1 MRIVEEKVKKQEV
14 EILLVP
20 GDWIRT
26 IFVSGLGAGCPC
38 RAGGGSVC

>member
-1 MRIVEEKVKKQEV
+1 MRIVQEIVKKQEV

-20 GDWIRT
+20 GGWIRT
-26 IFVSGLGAGCPC
+26 IIVSGVEAGCPC